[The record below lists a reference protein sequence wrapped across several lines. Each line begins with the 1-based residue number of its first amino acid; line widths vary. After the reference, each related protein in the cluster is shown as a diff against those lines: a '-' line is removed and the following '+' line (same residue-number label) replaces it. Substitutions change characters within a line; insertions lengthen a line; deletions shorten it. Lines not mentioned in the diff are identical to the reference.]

1 MTVAAASPPAERT
14 ESGVLAA
21 SVAVLAWGIGPLLVR
36 GLDVDVFAFTFYR
49 LALAV
54 PVMWIA
60 ARIAGERVDRSVIRV
75 SLVPGVL
82 FGTSM
87 LVGFAAIRTTSI
99 ASATLIGAL
108 VPAVVLLGAG
118 RLVGERTDW
127 SRVPHAVVALAGLA
141 LVILTGT
148 GSSGASLGG
157 DLLAFVNLILFTG
170 YFLVMKNIRNAGVGS
185 WAFLVAVF
193 AVSTAVVG
201 PVCLALSDD
210 LTDLAGRDWLLI
222 AIMIAGPGLVGHG
235 LMAWAS
241 AHLPIATSSLLTLG
255 SPVVS
260 TIGAWLIF
268 DQRLGVWQVVGSLLV
283 LAGLA
288 GVVLGQAGLSA
299 RRRPLL
305 S

>member
-1 MTVAAASPPAERT
+1 MTVAAASPPAEHT

-36 GLDVDVFAFTFYR
+36 GLEVDVFAFTFYR
-49 LALAV
+49 MALAV
-54 PVMWIA
+54 PVMWLA
-60 ARIAGERVDRSVIRV
+60 ARLAGEQVDRSVLRV
-75 SLVPGVL
+75 SVLPGLL

-118 RLVGERTDW
+118 RLVGERTDV
-127 SRVPHAVVALAGLA
+127 SRLPYATVALAGLA
-141 LVILTGT
+141 LVILTGSS
-148 GSSGASLGG
+148 SSGASLGG
-157 DLLAFVNLILFTG
+157 DLLAVVNLVLFTA
-170 YFLVMKNIRNAGVGS
+170 YFLAMKGIRNAGVGS
-185 WAFLVAVF
+185 WAFLAGVF
-193 AVSTAVVG
+193 TVGTLIVG
-201 PVCLALSDD
+201 PVCLVLSDD
-210 LTDLAGRDWLLI
+210 LGSLSGRDWLLI
-222 AIMIAGPGLVGHG
+222 AAMITGPGLVGHG
-235 LMAWAS
+235 LMTWAS

-260 TIGAWLIF
+260 TVGAWLLF
-268 DQRLGVWQVVGSLLV
+268 DQRLGPWQVVGSLLV
-283 LAGLA
+283 LVGLA
-288 GVVLGQAGLSA
+288 GVVLGEAGLSA